1 MTSSG
6 KAILEMQ
13 VDSVLKWLATMTLI
27 VGSGVNAMGVYPA
40 GPLIL
45 IGGGIL
51 WLTVAVIWKEWSL
64 IVTNALMVGV
74 AIIGLLVAHRI
85 I

>member
-1 MTSSG
+1 
-6 KAILEMQ
+6 MQ
-13 VDSVLKWLATMTLI
+13 VDSVLKWLATLTLI
-27 VGSGVNAMGVYPA
+27 VGSGVNAMGVYPV

>member
-1 MTSSG
+1 
-6 KAILEMQ
+6 MQ

>member
-13 VDSVLKWLATMTLI
+13 VDSVLKWLATLTLI

-51 WLTVAVIWKEWSL
+51 WLSVAVIWKEWSL

>member
-1 MTSSG
+1 MTSFG

-13 VDSVLKWLATMTLI
+13 VDSVLKWLATLTLI
-27 VGSGVNAMGVYPA
+27 VGSGVNAMGVYPV

-74 AIIGLLVAHRI
+74 AIVGLLVAHRI

>member
-1 MTSSG
+1 
-6 KAILEMQ
+6 MQ

-27 VGSGVNAMGVYPA
+27 VGSGVNAMGVYPV

>member
-13 VDSVLKWLATMTLI
+13 VDSVLKWLATLTLI

-51 WLTVAVIWKEWSL
+51 WLSVAVIWKEWSL
-64 IVTNALMVGV
+64 IVTNAVLAGV
-74 AIIGLLVAHRI
+74 NATGLIIKHFF
-85 I
+85 

>member
-1 MTSSG
+1 MTSFA

-13 VDSVLKWLATMTLI
+13 VDSVLKWLATLTLI
-27 VGSGVNAMGVYPA
+27 VGSGVNAMGVYPV

>member
-13 VDSVLKWLATMTLI
+13 VDSVLKWLATLTLI

>member
-1 MTSSG
+1 MTSFG

-13 VDSVLKWLATMTLI
+13 VDSVLKWLATLTLI
-27 VGSGVNAMGVYPA
+27 VGSGVNAMGVYPV

>member
-1 MTSSG
+1 MNSG

-13 VDSVLKWLATMTLI
+13 VDSVLKWLATLTLI

-51 WLTVAVIWKEWSL
+51 WLTVAVIWREWSL

>member
-1 MTSSG
+1 MTSFG

-13 VDSVLKWLATMTLI
+13 VDSVLKWLATLTLI
-27 VGSGVNAMGVYPA
+27 VGSGVNEMGVYPV

>member
-1 MTSSG
+1 MTSFG

-13 VDSVLKWLATMTLI
+13 VDSVLKWLATLTLI

>member
-1 MTSSG
+1 MTSFG

>member
-1 MTSSG
+1 MTSFG

-27 VGSGVNAMGVYPA
+27 VGSGVNAMGVYPV